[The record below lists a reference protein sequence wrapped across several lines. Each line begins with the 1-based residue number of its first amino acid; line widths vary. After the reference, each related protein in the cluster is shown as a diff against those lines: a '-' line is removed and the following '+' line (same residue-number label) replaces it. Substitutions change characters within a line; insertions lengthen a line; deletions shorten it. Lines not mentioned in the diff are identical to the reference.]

1 MPHHARSRPLRGC
14 PGGRGLV
21 CYAND
26 PDNRERKNNGAAQ
39 PLNINIWQVGNE
51 TSYGNATFT
60 KDESIAHTIESAKA
74 MKGRDRSI
82 QLIGWG
88 DGVRGAD
95 LWAGD
100 LVKRAGGYID
110 HVAIHMGM
118 GARRQDTVL
127 RGLRYE
133 GARACMAGIAG
144 ALEGCR
150 GPREPVG
157 RHDC

>member
-1 MPHHARSRPLRGC
+1 
-14 PGGRGLV
+14 LV

-39 PLNINIWQVGNE
+39 PLNINIWQIGNE

-118 GARRQDTVL
+118 GARRQDTEL

-157 RHDC
+157 RHHC